1 MSAPEFGSVPYPGD
15 QAGASGFAELRATL
29 GELAAPDLSQSG
41 RRGLLRRLA
50 RQLPRPGRPIAP
62 VRWLVDSVS
71 RIAPQIPV
79 RDLPTLQRHHGLDGP
94 DLADRLLRNAARAT
108 AGIGAAS
115 GGLAAVQWSV
125 PPTLLSAPVLL
136 SIETVA
142 VVAVELK
149 LLGELHAVYRVPLPA
164 RGTQRAWALVR
175 AWTHQRGI
183 DPFLSGG
190 VGAALRP
197 AARREL
203 ADRLTRRLGRN
214 LPTLAPLLA
223 GAGAAAYVNRR
234 VTLALGR
241 RVRDDLARMTVSP
254 SAPA

>member
-1 MSAPEFGSVPYPGD
+1 
-15 QAGASGFAELRATL
+15 
-29 GELAAPDLSQSG
+29 
-41 RRGLLRRLA
+41 
-50 RQLPRPGRPIAP
+50 AP

-203 ADRLTRRLGRN
+203 ADRLTPAARPEPAHL
-214 LPTLAPLLA
+214 
-223 GAGAAAYVNRR
+223 GAAARR
-234 VTLALGR
+234 RRCGR
-241 RVRDDLARMTVSP
+241 LCEPTRHAGARAAGPGRPRPDDRFAVSP
-254 SAPA
+254 GVAPRPAAPDGGC